1 MVKTQEEILALILE
15 RVEDNPDKDVDE
27 VVAEVYKEM
36 GLSQEEYQKAYDDY
50 KESAKLIDG
59 YTENLNE
66 IRESKKKGRTVKEW
80 FMRKFKSET
89 ENLKPEER
97 KKFADDVVNL
107 MGNELLDNAQDLGQ
121 EGMNTDKAH
130 NRQTNKEKDYEIA
143 K

>member
-15 RVEDNPDKDVDE
+15 RAEDNPDKDVDE

-80 FMRKFKSET
+80 FMDKYDKLTSLLRPEQKKELDEKLVKEMGEDIWNEVESSDSSVIEEKRT
-89 ENLKPEER
+89 ESIEGKEECH
-97 KKFADDVVNL
+97 
-107 MGNELLDNAQDLGQ
+107 GITE
-121 EGMNTDKAH
+121 
-130 NRQTNKEKDYEIA
+130 
-143 K
+143 

>member
-15 RVEDNPDKDVDE
+15 RVEDNPDKEVDE

-80 FMRKFKSET
+80 FMDKYDKLTSLLRPEQKKELDEKLVKEMGEDIWNEAESSDSSVIDEKQT
-89 ENLKPEER
+89 ESIEGKEECH
-97 KKFADDVVNL
+97 
-107 MGNELLDNAQDLGQ
+107 GITE
-121 EGMNTDKAH
+121 
-130 NRQTNKEKDYEIA
+130 
-143 K
+143 

>member
-80 FMRKFKSET
+80 FMDKYDKLTSLLRPEQKKELDEKLVKEMGEDIWNEVESSDSSVIEEKQT
-89 ENLKPEER
+89 ESIEGKEECH
-97 KKFADDVVNL
+97 
-107 MGNELLDNAQDLGQ
+107 GITE
-121 EGMNTDKAH
+121 
-130 NRQTNKEKDYEIA
+130 
-143 K
+143 